1 MVGDA
6 ATNWLVVQPR
16 TGGQCSSRG
25 AGYAAAVT
33 RSYVR
38 DAIILGVAVGVF
50 GAGFGVLAVTSGL
63 TVLQACAMSLLVFTG
78 ASQIAAVSVVGAGG
92 SPATAIASALL
103 LGARNAFYG
112 MTMASHLGGS
122 VLKRAAAAHLTID
135 ESTAMA
141 TAQSDR
147 SDTEGAFWASGLSV
161 FIFWNAGTVLGAVGG
176 SAIGDPNALGLD
188 AAFPAGF
195 IALMMPALRHRSGR
209 TAAIAGAVVA
219 AIAVPFTRPGVP
231 IILAA
236 AGAVVA
242 LVLAGPPPRPDDEV
256 APS

>member
-1 MVGDA
+1 MDVTHEVVG
-6 ATNWLVVQPR
+6 N
-16 TGGQCSSRG
+16 
-25 AGYAAAVT
+25 AGTEWVGTLPAVT

-63 TVLQACAMSLLVFTG
+63 TVAQTCAMSLLVFTG

-122 VLKRAAAAHLTID
+122 LLKRAVAAHLTID

-141 TAQSDR
+141 VGQPDGA
-147 SDTEGAFWASGLSV
+147 DTEGAFWASGLSV
-161 FIFWNAGTVLGAVGG
+161 FVFWNAGTVLGAFGG

-188 AAFPAGF
+188 AAFPTGF
-195 IALMMPALRHRSGR
+195 IALMMPALRHRPGQ
-209 TAAIAGAVVA
+209 TAALAGAAIA
-219 AIAVPFTRPGVP
+219 AIAVPFARPGVP

-236 AGAVVA
+236 LGAVVA
-242 LVLAGPPPRPDDEV
+242 LVVVGAPPRPDDETV
-256 APS
+256 TQ

>member
-1 MVGDA
+1 MKWL
-6 ATNWLVVQPR
+6 ATLPP
-16 TGGQCSSRG
+16 
-25 AGYAAAVT
+25 VT

-63 TVLQACAMSLLVFTG
+63 SVAQTCAMSVLVFTG
-78 ASQIAAVSVVGAGG
+78 ASQFAAVSVIGAGG
-92 SPATAIASALL
+92 SPTTAIASALL

-112 MTMASHLGGS
+112 MTMSSHLGGS
-122 VLKRAAAAHLTID
+122 MLRRALAAHLTID

-141 TAQSDR
+141 TGQDER
-147 SDTEGAFWASGLSV
+147 SDIEGAFWASGLSV
-161 FIFWNAGTVLGAVGG
+161 FVFWNAGTILGAIGG
-176 SAIGDPNALGLD
+176 NAIGDPNALGLD

-209 TAAIAGAVVA
+209 TAAAAGVLIAAV
-219 AIAVPFTRPGVP
+219 AIPFTRPGIP

-236 AGAVVA
+236 AGAVIA
-242 LVLAGPPPRPDDEV
+242 LIVAGPPPRPGDSAVGE
-256 APS
+256 